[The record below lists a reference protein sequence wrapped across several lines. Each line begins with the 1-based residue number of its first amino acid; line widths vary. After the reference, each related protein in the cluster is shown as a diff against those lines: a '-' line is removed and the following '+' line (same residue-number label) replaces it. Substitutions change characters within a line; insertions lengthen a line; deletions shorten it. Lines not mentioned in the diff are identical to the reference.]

1 MSQVSETSAQTGAN
15 PEKGAAEIS
24 SRLRGAFK
32 LLRVAALW
40 EAFLVALGSLRANK
54 LRTSLTLMG
63 IVVGVA
69 AVIAVVTIIKG
80 LDQTVATTFSSQG
93 STVFTVSKRPR
104 VITSREDFI
113 KFNKRK
119 DVTLDDAEAIFRVC
133 TSCWRAGVAA
143 NTADTVK
150 HKDQKSENVNV
161 RGILPSAMFDIDA
174 VYIDAGRFWTDNEGA
189 TAREI
194 CVVGTDIVQNLF
206 GGIAAERVVGQNI
219 SVGGRPYQIL
229 GVLQAQGKIFG
240 ASRDNLVYIPYSTYQ
255 KNFGAHSSLV
265 VFVKTPTADQLEEA
279 EDQVR
284 TIMRNRRGKTFGDES
299 DEGFTLET
307 SDVFIDLYGK
317 ATSNIYIVTYLVAG
331 VSLFVGGI
339 VVMNIMLVSVTER
352 TKEIGIRKAIGARRK
367 DILTQFLIE
376 AITVAAVGG
385 AIGVL
390 TGFGLAY
397 VISFLIGFPLL
408 VSVASVLLGVGMS
421 SVVGVISGLWP
432 AWRAARLHPIEA
444 LRSE

>member
-1 MSQVSETSAQTGAN
+1 MERLGYQETPPQGPASQRRPVLPASLR
-15 PEKGAAEIS
+15 S
-24 SRLRGAFK
+24 SVFFRFS
-32 LLRVAALW
+32 ALW
-40 EAFLVALGSLRANK
+40 EALRVALASLRANK
-54 LRTSLTLMG
+54 LRTALTLIG
-63 IVVGVA
+63 IIVGVA

-80 LDQTVATTFSSQG
+80 LDKTVATTFSSQG
-93 STVFTVSKRPR
+93 STVFTVSKQPR

-113 KFNKRK
+113 KFSKRK
-119 DVTLDDAEAIFRVC
+119 KVTIDDAEAIFRVC
-133 TSCWRAGVAA
+133 TSCWRSGVAA
-143 NTADTVK
+143 NTPETVK
-150 HKDQKSENVNV
+150 HKDQKSDNVII
-161 RGILPSAMFDIDA
+161 RGVTPTAMFDIDA
-174 VYIDAGRFWTDNEGA
+174 VNIDAGRFWTDNEGS

-194 CVVGTDIVQNLF
+194 CVVGADIVQNLF
-206 GGIAAERVVGQNI
+206 GGIAPDRVMGQEVHI
-219 SVGGRPYQIL
+219 AGRPYQIL

-240 ASRDNLVYIPYSTYQ
+240 ASRDNLIYIPYATYQ

-265 VFVKTPTADQLEEA
+265 VFVKTPSANQLEEA

-284 TIMRNRRGKTFGDES
+284 TIMRNRRGRTSKDEG

-307 SDVFIDLYGK
+307 SDVFIDLYSK

-331 VSLFVGGI
+331 ISLFVGGI

-352 TKEIGIRKAIGARRK
+352 TKEIGIRKALGARRK

-376 AITVAAVGG
+376 AVTVTAIGG

-397 VISFLIGFPLL
+397 LISALIGFPLL
-408 VSVASVLLGVGMS
+408 VSIASVVLGVAMS
-421 SVVGVISGLWP
+421 SIVGVISGLWP

-444 LRSE
+444 LRAE

>member
-1 MSQVSETSAQTGAN
+1 MKRLGYQETPRPEPASQRRTVLPA
-15 PEKGAAEIS
+15 
-24 SRLRGAFK
+24 RLRSSVFF
-32 LLRVAALW
+32 RFSALW
-40 EAFLVALGSLRANK
+40 EALRVALNSLRANK
-54 LRTSLTLMG
+54 LRTALTLMG

-80 LDQTVATTFSSQG
+80 LDKTVATTFSSQG
-93 STVFTVSKRPR
+93 STVFTVSKQPR

-113 KFNKRK
+113 KFSKRK
-119 DVTLDDAEAIFRVC
+119 NVIIDDAEAIFRVC
-133 TSCWRAGVAA
+133 TSCWRSGVAA
-143 NTADTVK
+143 NTPETVK
-150 HKDQKSENVNV
+150 HKDQKSDSVII
-161 RGILPSAMFDIDA
+161 RGVTPAAMFDIDA
-174 VYIDAGRFWTDNEGA
+174 VSIDAGRFWTDTEG
-189 TAREI
+189 TSGREI
-194 CVVGTDIVQNLF
+194 CVVGADIVQNLF
-206 GGIAAERVVGQNI
+206 GGVAPDRVLGQEVHIA
-219 SVGGRPYQIL
+219 GRPYQVL

-240 ASRDNLVYIPYSTYQ
+240 ASRDNLIYIPYPTYQ

-265 VFVKTPTADQLEEA
+265 VFVKTASAEQLEEA

-284 TIMRNRRGKTFGDES
+284 TIMRNRRGRTFNDVG

-331 VSLFVGGI
+331 ISLFVGGI

-352 TKEIGIRKAIGARRK
+352 TKEIGIRKALGARRK

-376 AITVAAVGG
+376 AVTVTAIGG

-397 VISFLIGFPLL
+397 LISALIGFPLL
-408 VSVASVLLGVGMS
+408 VSIASVVLGVAMS
-421 SVVGVISGLWP
+421 SIVGIISGLWP

-444 LRSE
+444 LRAE

>member
-1 MSQVSETSAQTGAN
+1 M
-15 PEKGAAEIS
+15 
-24 SRLRGAFK
+24 RRFLR
-32 LLRVAALW
+32 LLRIAALW
-40 EAFLVALGSLRANK
+40 EAFKVALASLRANK
-54 LRTSLTLMG
+54 LRTALTLMG

-80 LDQTVATTFSSQG
+80 LDQTVASTFSSQG
-93 STVFTVSKRPR
+93 STVFTISKRPR

-119 DVTLDDAEAIFRVC
+119 DVTLDDAEAIFRAC
-133 TSCWRAGVAA
+133 TSCWRSGVAA
-143 NTADTVK
+143 NTPETVK
-150 HKDQKSENVNV
+150 HKDQKSENVNI
-161 RGILPSAMFDIDA
+161 RGISPISMFDIDA
-174 VYIDAGRFWTDNEGA
+174 VNIDAGRFWTDNEGA

-194 CVVGTDIVQNLF
+194 CVAGADIVQNLF
-206 GGIAAERVVGQNI
+206 GGIAPDRVLGQ
-219 SVGGRPYQIL
+219 SVQIAGRPYQII

-240 ASRDNLVYIPYSTYQ
+240 ASRDSLIYIPYSTYQ
-255 KNFGAHSSLV
+255 KNFGARSSLT
-265 VFVKTPTADQLEEA
+265 VFVKTAGADQLEEA

-284 TIMRNRRGKTFGDES
+284 TIMRNRRGKIFSDDG

-317 ATSNIYIVTYLVAG
+317 ATSNIYLVTYLVAG

-376 AITVAAVGG
+376 AITVTAVGG

-408 VSVASVLLGVGMS
+408 VSLASVLLGVGMS
-421 SVVGVISGLWP
+421 SVVGVVSGLWP

-444 LRSE
+444 LRAE